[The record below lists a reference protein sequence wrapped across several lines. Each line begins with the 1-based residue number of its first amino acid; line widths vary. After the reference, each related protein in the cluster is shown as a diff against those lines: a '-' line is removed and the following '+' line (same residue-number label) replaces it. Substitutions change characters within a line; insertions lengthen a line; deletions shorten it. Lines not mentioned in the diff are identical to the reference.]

1 MPAGRPSKY
10 TQELANLI
18 CERIATHTI
27 GIRALCKMYDDMPD
41 QETIALWR
49 KKHLEFSALYDQ
61 AKALQ
66 AKLLVEECE
75 ELIPLELKTYLDDS
89 GQERYDP
96 VSATLLK
103 EKIAHRRWMAARLA
117 SKTYGDRQ
125 TIEQTLTV
133 KHEDALKELE

>member
-1 MPAGRPSKY
+1 MSRPMSY
-10 TQELANLI
+10 NIELANLI
-18 CERIATHTI
+18 CDRIATHTV
-27 GIRALCKMYDDMPD
+27 GIKALCKMYDDMPNP
-41 QETIALWR
+41 ETIARWR
-49 KKHLEFSALYDQ
+49 KEKLEFSNLYDQ

-75 ELIPLELKTYLDDS
+75 ELIPLELRTYTDDA

-117 SKTYGDRQ
+117 PKTYGDRQ
-125 TIEQTLTV
+125 TIEQTVTV